1 MPTLNN
7 TKNQTSSK
15 DNWSDNLL
23 IKDKGGK
30 LHHLNS
36 SNKDKNVGSFSKK
49 STEIDHNLSL
59 APADDS
65 FSANQ
70 LIDGTAETRA
80 DLVFH
85 PEDDQQLKKIAK
97 NIPLD
102 GSKKYSIDKIAE
114 RIIEKQGLKFDTGNK
129 KLFIDILFDFF
140 RNRKKASGVREIL
153 SSKIKSAKKS
163 LALEVVDN
171 IVSVIK
177 GIKAKVDSQSGLVV
191 RMSEIEKP
199 PVKIQPEITQKIL
212 PEIGPPKVVY
222 DLDEEADTSDIQE
235 LAKFVGDIPKE
246 KFEIPDKKAPI
257 VKDLESD
264 LKETLEIEKEL
275 PKDIEQAPKKEE
287 EEKPQPIP
295 VKIVEPPKQEPK
307 EDVVL
312 AKVADDKKEPGGGFE
327 IPDKKAPIVKGSG
340 QIKDQPKP
348 IKSSAT
354 HAKGLEQIKK

>member
-36 SNKDKNVGSFSKK
+36 STKDKNVGSFNKK
-49 STEIDHNLSL
+49 TTETGHNLSL

-65 FSANQ
+65 FSDNQ
-70 LIDGTAETRA
+70 IIDGTAETKA

-85 PEDDQQLKKIAK
+85 PEDDKQLKEIAK
-97 NIPLD
+97 NVPLD

-114 RIIEKQGLKFDTGNK
+114 RIIEKQGLKFDAENK

-140 RNRKKASGVREIL
+140 RNRKKASGVREVL
-153 SSKIKSAKKS
+153 SRKIKSAKKS

-191 RMSEIEKP
+191 RMSEIEKA
-199 PVKIQPEITQKIL
+199 PVPFGVDISKSLGRKL
-212 PEIGPPKVVY
+212 AGVVR
-222 DLDEEADTSDIQE
+222 LR
-235 LAKFVGDIPKE
+235 
-246 KFEIPDKKAPI
+246 
-257 VKDLESD
+257 
-264 LKETLEIEKEL
+264 
-275 PKDIEQAPKKEE
+275 
-287 EEKPQPIP
+287 
-295 VKIVEPPKQEPK
+295 
-307 EDVVL
+307 
-312 AKVADDKKEPGGGFE
+312 
-327 IPDKKAPIVKGSG
+327 
-340 QIKDQPKP
+340 
-348 IKSSAT
+348 
-354 HAKGLEQIKK
+354 